1 MAFYH
6 GIQVQ
11 EKETQVVAPVQVDS
25 AVQVVV
31 GLAPI
36 NMGSVADPLVPQV
49 AYSYEEAVA
58 KMGMS
63 DNHLSYT
70 ICESIKLSFATY
82 NVAPLVMINV
92 LDPTKHKQSKTTVS
106 VAMLE
111 GRAELPEEGVL
122 LPSVQLTQSEQAL
135 EEGTDYSISFTG
147 SGKALIE
154 RIEGGKI
161 TGPTATL
168 KATYDVLDT
177 TAVQEKDIIAGI
189 EKIREVYPRFGIV
202 PGSLIVPGYSSKPE
216 VYNAMCAKTNNLN
229 GAFRYHCLVDL
240 DTETVTSYDKALAEK
255 NKNSFTHENS
265 SLFYPMVKVGDE
277 IYHFSAIA
285 GALIADTDYK
295 NEGIPYV
302 SLSNRSL
309 KITGLCLKDGSE
321 VILDMEQGNAL
332 NKDGINTAINMNG
345 WRAWGNRT
353 ACYPANTDIK
363 DCFIPCRR
371 MYNWWA
377 NQFILSY
384 FAKVDNPLNK
394 RLIESIVDSENI
406 KGNAWKQRYQAAEA
420 KMVFE
425 AEDNPETDLIN
436 GIVRVR
442 MMFSPYPPAEQIWA
456 TVEYDTSALQTALA

>member
-11 EKETQVVAPVQVDS
+11 EKQTRVVAPVQVDS

-36 NMGSVADPLVPQV
+36 NMGSADPLVPQV

-70 ICESIKLSFATY
+70 ICESIKLSFMTY

-92 LDPTKHKQSKTTVS
+92 LDPSKHKQQKTTVS
-106 VAMLE
+106 VSMVD
-111 GRAELPEEGVL
+111 GKAELPEEGVL

-135 EEGTDYSISFTG
+135 AEGTDYTISFTG

-161 TGPTATL
+161 TEQTATL
-168 KATYDVLDT
+168 KATYDVLDPELVT
-177 TAVQEKDIIAGI
+177 EDDIVAGVQ
-189 EKIREVYPRFGIV
+189 KIREVYPRFGIV

-216 VYNAMCAKTNNLN
+216 VYNAMTAKTQNLN

-240 DTETVTSYDKALAEK
+240 DTETVTSYDKAAAEK
-255 NKNSFTHENS
+255 NKNGFTHENS
-265 SLFYPMVKVGDE
+265 SLFYPMVRIGDE

-285 GALIADTDYK
+285 GVLIADTDYK

-302 SLSNRSL
+302 SLSNRAL
-309 KITGLCLKDGSE
+309 KITGLCLKDGRE
-321 VILDMEQGNAL
+321 VVLDMEQGNAL

-353 ACYPANTDIK
+353 ACYPGNTDIK

-384 FAKVDNPLNK
+384 FSKVDNPLNK

-406 KGNAWKQRYQAAEA
+406 KGNSWKQRYQAAEA

-442 MMFSPYPPAEQIWA
+442 MLFSPYPPAEQIWA
-456 TVEYDTSALQTALA
+456 TVEYDTNALQSALQ

>member
-11 EKETQVVAPVQVDS
+11 EKQTRVVAPVQVDS

-36 NMGSVADPLVPQV
+36 NMGSADPLVPQV

-70 ICESIKLSFATY
+70 ICESIKLSFMIY

-92 LDPTKHKQSKTTVS
+92 LDPSKHKQQKTTVS
-106 VAMLE
+106 VSMVD
-111 GRAELPEEGVL
+111 GKAELPEEGVL

-135 EEGTDYSISFTG
+135 AEGTDYTISFTD

-161 TGPTATL
+161 TEQTATL
-168 KATYDVLDT
+168 KATYDVLDPESVT
-177 TAVQEKDIIAGI
+177 EDDIVAGVQ
-189 EKIREVYPRFGIV
+189 KIREVYPRFGIV

-216 VYNAMCAKTNNLN
+216 VYNAMTAKTQNLN

-240 DTETVTSYDKALAEK
+240 DTETVTSYDKAAAEK
-255 NKNSFTHENS
+255 NKNGFTHENS
-265 SLFYPMVKVGDE
+265 SLFYPMVRIGDE

-285 GALIADTDYK
+285 GVLIADTDYK

-302 SLSNRSL
+302 SLSNRQL

-321 VILDMEQGNAL
+321 VVLDMEQGNAL

-353 ACYPANTDIK
+353 ACYPGNTDIK

-377 NQFILSY
+377 NQFILTY
-384 FAKVDNPLNK
+384 FSKVDNPLNK

>member
-11 EKETQVVAPVQVDS
+11 EKQTRVVAPVQVDS

-36 NMGSVADPLVPQV
+36 NMGSADPLVPQV

-70 ICESIKLSFATY
+70 ICESIKLSFMTY

-92 LDPTKHKQSKTTVS
+92 LDPSKHKQQKTTVS
-106 VAMLE
+106 VSMVD
-111 GRAELPEEGVL
+111 GKAELPEEGVL

-135 EEGTDYSISFTG
+135 AEGTDYTISFTG

-161 TGPTATL
+161 TEQTATL
-168 KATYDVLDT
+168 KATYDVLDPESVT
-177 TAVQEKDIIAGI
+177 EDDIVAGVQ
-189 EKIREVYPRFGIV
+189 KIREVYPRFGIV
-202 PGSLIVPGYSSKPE
+202 PGTLIVPGFSGKPK
-216 VYNAMCAKTNNLN
+216 VYNAMTAKTQNLN

-240 DTETVTSYDKALAEK
+240 DTETVTSYDKAAAEK
-255 NKNSFTHENS
+255 NKNGFTHENS
-265 SLFYPMVKVGDE
+265 SLFYPMVRIGDE

-285 GALIADTDYK
+285 GVLIADTDYK

-302 SLSNRSL
+302 SLSNRQL

-321 VILDMEQGNAL
+321 VVLDMEQGNAL

-353 ACYPANTDIK
+353 ACYPGNTDIK

-377 NQFILSY
+377 NQFILTY
-384 FAKVDNPLNK
+384 FSKVDNPLNK

-456 TVEYDTSALQTALA
+456 TVEYDTNALQTALV

>member
-11 EKETQVVAPVQVDS
+11 EKQTRVVAPVQVDS

-36 NMGSVADPLVPQV
+36 NMGSADPLVPQV

-70 ICESIKLSFATY
+70 ICESIKLSFMTY

-92 LDPTKHKQSKTTVS
+92 LDPSKHKQQKTTVS
-106 VAMLE
+106 VSMVD
-111 GRAELPEEGVL
+111 GKAELPEEGVL

-135 EEGTDYSISFTG
+135 AEGTDYTISFTG

-161 TGPTATL
+161 TEQTATL
-168 KATYDVLDT
+168 KATYDVLDPELVT
-177 TAVQEKDIIAGI
+177 EDDIVAGVQ
-189 EKIREVYPRFGIV
+189 KIREVYPRFGIV

-216 VYNAMCAKTNNLN
+216 VYNAMTAKTQNLN

-240 DTETVTSYDKALAEK
+240 DTETVTSYDKAAAEK
-255 NKNSFTHENS
+255 NKNGFTHENS
-265 SLFYPMVKVGDE
+265 SLFYPMVRIGDE

-285 GALIADTDYK
+285 GVLIADTDYK

-302 SLSNRSL
+302 SLSNRQL

-321 VILDMEQGNAL
+321 VVLDMEQGNAL

-353 ACYPANTDIK
+353 ACYPGNTDIK

-377 NQFILSY
+377 NQFILTY
-384 FAKVDNPLNK
+384 FSKVDNPLNK

>member
-11 EKETQVVAPVQVDS
+11 EKQTRVVAPVQVDS

-36 NMGSVADPLVPQV
+36 NMGSAADPLVPQV

-92 LDPTKHKQSKTTVS
+92 LDPSKHKQQKTTVS
-106 VAMLE
+106 VSMVD
-111 GRAELPEEGVL
+111 GKAELPEEGVL

-135 EEGTDYSISFTG
+135 AEGTDYTISFTG

-161 TGPTATL
+161 TEQTATL
-168 KATYDVLDT
+168 KATYNVLDPESVT
-177 TAVQEKDIIAGI
+177 EDDIVAGVQ
-189 EKIREVYPRFGIV
+189 KIREVYPRFGIV
-202 PGSLIVPGYSSKPE
+202 PGTLIVPGFSGKPK
-216 VYNAMCAKTNNLN
+216 VYNAMTAKTQNLN
-229 GAFRYHCLVDL
+229 GAFRHHCLVDL
-240 DTETVTSYDKALAEK
+240 DTETVTSYDKAAAEK
-255 NKNSFTHENS
+255 NKNGFTHENS
-265 SLFYPMVKVGDE
+265 SIFYPMVKVGDE
-277 IYHFSAIA
+277 VYHFSAIA

-302 SLSNRSL
+302 SLSNRPL

-321 VILDMEQGNAL
+321 VVLDMEQGNAL

-353 ACYPANTDIK
+353 ACYPGNTDIK
-363 DCFIPCRR
+363 DCFIPCRI

-406 KGNAWKQRYQAAEA
+406 KGNSWKQRYQAAEA

-442 MMFSPYPPAEQIWA
+442 MLFSPYPPAEQIWA
-456 TVEYDTSALQTALA
+456 TVEYDTNALQSALQ

>member
-1 MAFYH
+1 MAFFH
-6 GIQVQ
+6 GIKVQ
-11 EKETQVVAPVQVDS
+11 EKQTQIVAPVQVDS

-31 GLAPI
+31 GLAPV
-36 NMGSVADPLVPQV
+36 NMGNITDPLSPQV

-70 ICESIKLSFATY
+70 ICESIKLSFMIY

-92 LDPTKHKQSKTTVS
+92 LDPSKHKQQKTTVS
-106 VAMLE
+106 VSMVD
-111 GRAELPEEGVL
+111 GKAELPEEGVL

-135 EEGTDYSISFTG
+135 AEGTDYTISFTD

-161 TGPTATL
+161 TEQTATL
-168 KATYDVLDT
+168 KATYDVLDPESVT
-177 TAVQEKDIIAGI
+177 EDDIVAGVQ
-189 EKIREVYPRFGIV
+189 KIREVYPRFGIV

-216 VYNAMCAKTNNLN
+216 VYNAMTAKTQNLN
-229 GAFRYHCLVDL
+229 DAFRYHCLVDL
-240 DTETVTSYDKALAEK
+240 DTETVTSYDKAAAEK
-255 NKNSFTHENS
+255 NKNGFTHENS
-265 SLFYPMVKVGDE
+265 SLFYPMVRIGDE

-285 GALIADTDYK
+285 GVLIADTDYK

-302 SLSNRSL
+302 SLSNRQL

-321 VILDMEQGNAL
+321 VVLDMEQGNAL

-353 ACYPANTDIK
+353 ACYPGNTDIK

-377 NQFILSY
+377 NQFILTY
-384 FAKVDNPLNK
+384 FSKVDNPLNK

>member
-11 EKETQVVAPVQVDS
+11 EKQTRVVAPVQVDS

-36 NMGSVADPLVPQV
+36 NMGSADPLVPQV

-92 LDPTKHKQSKTTVS
+92 LDPSKHKQQKTTVS
-106 VAMLE
+106 VSMLE

-135 EEGTDYSISFTG
+135 KEGTDYHLSFTS

-168 KATYDVLDT
+168 KATYDVLDPA
-177 TAVQEKDIIAGI
+177 AVQDKDIIAGI
-189 EKIREVYPRFGIV
+189 DKIREVYPRFGIV
-202 PGSLIVPGYSSKPE
+202 PGTLIVPGYSSKPE
-216 VYNAMCAKTNNLN
+216 VYNAMCAKACNLN
-229 GAFRYHCLVDL
+229 GAFRYHCLVDM
-240 DTETVTSYDKALAEK
+240 DTETATNYARLLAEK
-255 NKNSFTHENS
+255 NRDNLTNENS
-265 SLFYPMVKVGDE
+265 SLFWPMVRVGNKL
-277 IYHFSAIA
+277 YHFSAIA

-302 SLSNRSL
+302 SLSNKSL
-309 KITGLCLKDGSE
+309 KITGLCRKDGTE

-332 NKDGINTAINMNG
+332 NKNGINTAINMNG

-406 KGNAWKQRYQAAEA
+406 KGNAWKQRYQVAEA

-425 AEDNPETDLIN
+425 VEDNPVTDLIN
-436 GIVRVR
+436 GIESTDAVFPISTR
-442 MMFSPYPPAEQIWA
+442 
-456 TVEYDTSALQTALA
+456 

>member
-11 EKETQVVAPVQVDS
+11 EKQTRVVAPVQVDS

-36 NMGSVADPLVPQV
+36 NMGSAADPLVPQV

-106 VAMLE
+106 VSMLE

-135 EEGTDYSISFTG
+135 KEGTDYTISFTG

-161 TGPTATL
+161 TEQTATL
-168 KATYDVLDT
+168 KATYNVLDPESVT
-177 TAVQEKDIIAGI
+177 EDDIVAGVQ
-189 EKIREVYPRFGIV
+189 KIREVYPRFGIV
-202 PGSLIVPGYSSKPE
+202 PGTLIVPGFSGKPK
-216 VYNAMCAKTNNLN
+216 VYNAMTAKTQNLN

-240 DTETVTSYDKALAEK
+240 DTETVTSYDKAAAEK
-255 NKNSFTHENS
+255 NKNGFTHENS
-265 SLFYPMVKVGDE
+265 SLFYPMVRVGDE

-295 NEGIPYV
+295 NEE
-302 SLSNRSL
+302 S
-309 KITGLCLKDGSE
+309 
-321 VILDMEQGNAL
+321 
-332 NKDGINTAINMNG
+332 
-345 WRAWGNRT
+345 
-353 ACYPANTDIK
+353 
-363 DCFIPCRR
+363 R
-371 MYNWWA
+371 MYLFPIA
-377 NQFILSY
+377 H
-384 FAKVDNPLNK
+384 
-394 RLIESIVDSENI
+394 
-406 KGNAWKQRYQAAEA
+406 
-420 KMVFE
+420 
-425 AEDNPETDLIN
+425 
-436 GIVRVR
+436 
-442 MMFSPYPPAEQIWA
+442 
-456 TVEYDTSALQTALA
+456 

>member
-1 MAFYH
+1 MAFFH
-6 GIQVQ
+6 GIKVQ
-11 EKETQVVAPVQVDS
+11 EKQTQIVAPVQVDS

-31 GLAPI
+31 GLAPV
-36 NMGSVADPLVPQV
+36 NMGNITDPLSPQV

-70 ICESIKLSFATY
+70 ICESIKLSFMIY

-92 LDPTKHKQSKTTVS
+92 LDPSKHKQQKTTVS
-106 VAMLE
+106 VSMVD
-111 GRAELPEEGVL
+111 GKAELPEEGVL

-135 EEGTDYSISFTG
+135 AEGTDYTISFTG

-161 TGPTATL
+161 TEQTATL
-168 KATYDVLDT
+168 KATYNVLDPESVT
-177 TAVQEKDIIAGI
+177 EDDIVAGVQ
-189 EKIREVYPRFGIV
+189 KIREVYPRFGIV
-202 PGSLIVPGYSSKPE
+202 PGTLIVPGFSGKPK
-216 VYNAMCAKTNNLN
+216 VYNAMTAKTQNLN

-240 DTETVTSYDKALAEK
+240 DTETVTSYDKAAAEK
-255 NKNSFTHENS
+255 NKNGFTHENS

-321 VILDMEQGNAL
+321 VVLDMEQGNAL
-332 NKDGINTAINMNG
+332 NKVGINTAINMNG

-353 ACYPANTDIK
+353 ACYPGNTDIK

-406 KGNAWKQRYQAAEA
+406 KGNSWKQRYQAAEA

>member
-1 MAFYH
+1 MAFFH
-6 GIQVQ
+6 GIKVQ
-11 EKETQVVAPVQVDS
+11 EKQTQIVAPVQVDS

-31 GLAPI
+31 GLAPV
-36 NMGSVADPLVPQV
+36 NMGNITDPLSPQV

-70 ICESIKLSFATY
+70 ICESIKLSFMIY

-92 LDPTKHKQSKTTVS
+92 LDPSKHKQQKTTVS
-106 VAMLE
+106 VSMVD
-111 GRAELPEEGVL
+111 GKAELPEEGVL

-135 EEGTDYSISFTG
+135 AEGTDYTISFTG

-161 TGPTATL
+161 TEQTATL
-168 KATYDVLDT
+168 KATYNVLDPESVT
-177 TAVQEKDIIAGI
+177 EDDIVAGVQ
-189 EKIREVYPRFGIV
+189 KIREVYPRFGIV
-202 PGSLIVPGYSSKPE
+202 PGTLIVPGFSGKPK
-216 VYNAMCAKTNNLN
+216 VYNAMTAKTQNLN

-240 DTETVTSYDKALAEK
+240 DTETVTSYDKAAAEK
-255 NKNSFTHENS
+255 NKNGFTHENS

-302 SLSNRSL
+302 SLSNRQL

-321 VILDMEQGNAL
+321 VVLDMEQGNAL

-353 ACYPANTDIK
+353 ACYPGNTDIK

-377 NQFILSY
+377 NQFILTY
-384 FAKVDNPLNK
+384 FSKVDNPLNK

-406 KGNAWKQRYQAAEA
+406 KGNAWKQRYQVAEA
-420 KMVFE
+420 KLVFDV
-425 AEDNPETDLIN
+425 EDNPVTDLIN

-442 MMFSPYPPAEQIWA
+442 MLFSPYPPAEQIWA
-456 TVEYDTSALQTALA
+456 TVEYDTDALQSALQ

>member
-11 EKETQVVAPVQVDS
+11 EKQTRVVAPVQVAS

-36 NMGSVADPLVPQV
+36 NMGSADPLVPQV

-58 KMGMS
+58 KMGTS

-92 LDPTKHKQSKTTVS
+92 LDPTKHKQQKTTVS
-106 VAMLE
+106 VSMLE

-122 LPSVQLTQSEQAL
+122 LPSVQFTQSEQAL
-135 EEGTDYSISFTG
+135 AEGTDYTISFTG

-168 KATYDVLDT
+168 KATYDVLDPA
-177 TAVQEKDIIAGI
+177 AVQDKDIIAGI
-189 EKIREVYPRFGIV
+189 DKIREVYPRFGIV
-202 PGSLIVPGYSSKPE
+202 PGTLIVPGYSSKPE
-216 VYNAMCAKTNNLN
+216 VYNAMCAKASNLN
-229 GAFRYHCLVDL
+229 GAFRYHCLVDM
-240 DTETVTSYDKALAEK
+240 DTETATGYDKVLAEK
-255 NKNSFTHENS
+255 NKNN
-265 SLFYPMVKVGDE
+265 L
-277 IYHFSAIA
+277 YHFSAIA

-302 SLSNRSL
+302 SLSNKNL
-309 KITGLCLKDGSE
+309 KITGLCLKDGTE
-321 VILDMEQGNAL
+321 VVLDMEQGNAL

-353 ACYPANTDIK
+353 ACYPANTDVK

-384 FAKVDNPLNK
+384 FAKVDNPLNN

-406 KGNAWKQRYQAAEA
+406 KGNAWKQRYQVAEA

-425 AEDNPETDLIN
+425 VEDNPVTDLIN

-442 MMFSPYPPAEQIWA
+442 MLFSPYPPAEQIWA
-456 TVEYDTSALQTALA
+456 TVEYDTDALQSALQ

>member
-1 MAFYH
+1 MAFFH
-6 GIQVQ
+6 GIKVQ
-11 EKETQVVAPVQVDS
+11 EKQTQIVAPVQVDS

-31 GLAPI
+31 GLAPV
-36 NMGSVADPLVPQV
+36 NMGNITDPLSPQV

-70 ICESIKLSFATY
+70 ICESIKLSFMIY

-92 LDPTKHKQSKTTVS
+92 LDPSKHKQQKTTVS
-106 VAMLE
+106 VSMVD
-111 GRAELPEEGVL
+111 GKAELPEEGVL

-135 EEGTDYSISFTG
+135 AEGTDYTISFTG

-161 TGPTATL
+161 TEQTATL
-168 KATYDVLDT
+168 KATYNVLDPESVT
-177 TAVQEKDIIAGI
+177 EDDIVAGVQ
-189 EKIREVYPRFGIV
+189 KIREVYPRFGIV
-202 PGSLIVPGYSSKPE
+202 PGTLIVPGFSGKPK
-216 VYNAMCAKTNNLN
+216 VYNAMTAKTQNLN

-240 DTETVTSYDKALAEK
+240 DTETVTSYDKAAAEK
-255 NKNSFTHENS
+255 NKNGFTHENS

-321 VILDMEQGNAL
+321 VVLDMEQGNAL
-332 NKDGINTAINMNG
+332 NKVGINTAINMNG

-353 ACYPANTDIK
+353 ACYPGNTDIK

-406 KGNAWKQRYQAAEA
+406 KGNSWKQRYQAAEA

-456 TVEYDTSALQTALA
+456 TVEYDTNALQSALQ

>member
-1 MAFYH
+1 MAFFH
-6 GIQVQ
+6 GIKVQ
-11 EKETQVVAPVQVDS
+11 EKQTQIVAPVQVDS

-31 GLAPI
+31 GLAPV
-36 NMGSVADPLVPQV
+36 NMGNITDPLSPQV

-70 ICESIKLSFATY
+70 ICESIKLSFMIY

-92 LDPTKHKQSKTTVS
+92 LDPSKHKQQKTTVS
-106 VAMLE
+106 VSMVD
-111 GRAELPEEGVL
+111 GKAELPEEGVL

-135 EEGTDYSISFTG
+135 AEGTDYTISFTG

-161 TGPTATL
+161 TEQTATL
-168 KATYDVLDT
+168 KATYNVLDPESVT
-177 TAVQEKDIIAGI
+177 EDDIVAGVQ
-189 EKIREVYPRFGIV
+189 KIREVYPRFGIV
-202 PGSLIVPGYSSKPE
+202 PGTLIVPGFSGKPK
-216 VYNAMCAKTNNLN
+216 VYNAMTAKTQNLN

-240 DTETVTSYDKALAEK
+240 DTETVTSYDKAAAEK
-255 NKNSFTHENS
+255 NKNGFTHENS

-321 VILDMEQGNAL
+321 VVLDMEQGNAL
-332 NKDGINTAINMNG
+332 NKVGINTAINMNG

-353 ACYPANTDIK
+353 ACYPGNTDIK

-377 NQFILSY
+377 NQFILTY

-406 KGNAWKQRYQAAEA
+406 KGNAWKQRYQVAEA
-420 KMVFE
+420 KLVFDV
-425 AEDNPETDLIN
+425 EDNPVTDLIN

-442 MMFSPYPPAEQIWA
+442 MLFSPYPPAEQIWA
-456 TVEYDTSALQTALA
+456 TVEYDTDALQSALQ

>member
-1 MAFYH
+1 MAFFH
-6 GIQVQ
+6 GIKVQ
-11 EKETQVVAPVQVDS
+11 EKQTQIVAPVQVDS

-70 ICESIKLSFATY
+70 ICESIKLSFAIY

-92 LDPTKHKQSKTTVS
+92 LDPSKHKQQKTTVS
-106 VAMLE
+106 VSVID
-111 GRAELPEEGVL
+111 GKAELPEEGVL

-135 EEGTDYSISFTG
+135 EEGIDYHIGFIG

-168 KATYDVLDT
+168 KATYDVLDPELVT
-177 TAVQEKDIIAGI
+177 EDDIVAGVQ
-189 EKIREVYPRFGIV
+189 KIREVYPRFGIV
-202 PGSLIVPGYSSKPE
+202 PGSLIVPGFSGKPK
-216 VYNAMCAKTNNLN
+216 VYNAMTAKTQNLN

-240 DTETVTSYDKALAEK
+240 DTETVTSYDKAAAEK
-255 NKNSFTHENS
+255 NKNGFTHENS
-265 SLFYPMVKVGDE
+265 SLFYPMVRVGDE

-302 SLSNRSL
+302 SLSNRPL

-353 ACYPANTDIK
+353 ACYPGNTDIK

-442 MMFSPYPPAEQIWA
+442 MLFSPYPPAEQIWA

>member
-1 MAFYH
+1 MAFFH
-6 GIQVQ
+6 GIKVQ
-11 EKETQVVAPVQVDS
+11 EKQTQIVAPVQVDS

-31 GLAPI
+31 GLAPV
-36 NMGSVADPLVPQV
+36 NMGNITDPLSPQV

-70 ICESIKLSFATY
+70 ICESIKLSFMIY

-92 LDPTKHKQSKTTVS
+92 LDPSKHKQQKTTVS
-106 VAMLE
+106 VSMVD
-111 GRAELPEEGVL
+111 GKAELPEEGVL

-135 EEGTDYSISFTG
+135 AEGTDYTISFTG

-161 TGPTATL
+161 TEQTATL
-168 KATYDVLDT
+168 KATYNVLDPESVT
-177 TAVQEKDIIAGI
+177 EDDIVAGVQ
-189 EKIREVYPRFGIV
+189 KIREVYPRFGIV
-202 PGSLIVPGYSSKPE
+202 PGTLIVPRFSGKPK
-216 VYNAMCAKTNNLN
+216 VYNAMTAKTQNLN

-240 DTETVTSYDKALAEK
+240 DTETVTSYDKAAAEK
-255 NKNSFTHENS
+255 NKNGFTHENS

-321 VILDMEQGNAL
+321 VVLDMEQGNAL
-332 NKDGINTAINMNG
+332 NKVGINTAINMNG

-353 ACYPANTDIK
+353 ACYPGNTDIK

-406 KGNAWKQRYQAAEA
+406 KGNSWKQRYQAAEA

-456 TVEYDTSALQTALA
+456 TVEYDTNALQSALQ

>member
-11 EKETQVVAPVQVDS
+11 EKQTRVVAPVQVDS

-36 NMGSVADPLVPQV
+36 NMGSADPLVPQV

-70 ICESIKLSFATY
+70 ICESIKLSFMTY

-92 LDPTKHKQSKTTVS
+92 LDPSKHKQQKTTVS
-106 VAMLE
+106 VSMVD
-111 GRAELPEEGVL
+111 GKAELPEEGVL

-135 EEGTDYSISFTG
+135 AEGTDYTISFTG

-161 TGPTATL
+161 TEQTATL
-168 KATYDVLDT
+168 KATYDVLDPELVT
-177 TAVQEKDIIAGI
+177 EDDIVAGVQ
-189 EKIREVYPRFGIV
+189 KIREVYPRFGIV

-216 VYNAMCAKTNNLN
+216 VYNAMTAKTQNLN

-240 DTETVTSYDKALAEK
+240 DTETVTSYDKAAAEK
-255 NKNSFTHENS
+255 NKNGFTHENS
-265 SLFYPMVKVGDE
+265 SLFYPMVRIGDE

-285 GALIADTDYK
+285 GVLIADTDYK

-302 SLSNRSL
+302 SLSNRAL

-321 VILDMEQGNAL
+321 VVLDMEQGNAL

-353 ACYPANTDIK
+353 ACYPGNTDIK

-384 FAKVDNPLNK
+384 FSKVDNPLNK

-406 KGNAWKQRYQAAEA
+406 KGNSWKQRYQAAEA

-442 MMFSPYPPAEQIWA
+442 MLFSPYPPAEQIWA
-456 TVEYDTSALQTALA
+456 TVEYDTNALQSALQ

>member
-1 MAFYH
+1 MAFFH
-6 GIQVQ
+6 GIKVQ
-11 EKETQVVAPVQVDS
+11 EKQTQIVA

-70 ICESIKLSFATY
+70 ICESIKLSFAIY

-92 LDPTKHKQSKTTVS
+92 LDPSKHKQQKTTVS
-106 VAMLE
+106 VSVID
-111 GRAELPEEGVL
+111 GKAELPEEGVL

-135 EEGTDYSISFTG
+135 EEGIDYHIGFIG

-168 KATYDVLDT
+168 KATYDVLDPELVT
-177 TAVQEKDIIAGI
+177 EDDIVAGVQ
-189 EKIREVYPRFGIV
+189 KIREVYPRFGIV
-202 PGSLIVPGYSSKPE
+202 PGSLIVPGFSGKPK
-216 VYNAMCAKTNNLN
+216 VYNAMTAKTQNLN

-240 DTETVTSYDKALAEK
+240 DTETVTSYDKAAAEK
-255 NKNSFTHENS
+255 NKNGFTHENS
-265 SLFYPMVKVGDE
+265 SLFYPMVRVGDE

-302 SLSNRSL
+302 SLSNRPL

-353 ACYPANTDIK
+353 ACYPGNTDIK

-442 MMFSPYPPAEQIWA
+442 MLFSPYPPAEQIWA